1 MTWAWPDVVAI
12 RSSRTDVLAGT
23 MPHWEE
29 SWNSPHRVCW
39 TEGNHVRSFEV
50 AEVLE
55 NTAERFSFR
64 DTRGA
69 TFELLP
75 MTLDLYERHV
85 REHTIGKN
93 HYSSLPKLLEAMRRE
108 W

>member
-1 MTWAWPDVVAI
+1 VVFI
-12 RSSRTDVLAGT
+12 RSSRSDVLAGT

-29 SWNSPHRVCW
+29 SWDRPHAVTWNEGGHMRV
-39 TEGNHVRSFEV
+39 FEV

-75 MTLDLYERHV
+75 MTLELYDKHV
-85 REHTIGKN
+85 REHTIGKV
-93 HYSSLPKLLEAMRRE
+93 HYSDLGKLLESFGQE